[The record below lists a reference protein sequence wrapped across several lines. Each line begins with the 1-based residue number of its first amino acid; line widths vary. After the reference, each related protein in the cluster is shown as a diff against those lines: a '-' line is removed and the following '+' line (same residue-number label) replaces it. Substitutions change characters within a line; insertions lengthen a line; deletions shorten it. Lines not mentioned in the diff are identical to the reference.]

1 MTVLD
6 FSVTPANIHD
16 SKLFFPLISNVL
28 SSSLSDLVKEA
39 YGDNAYDTSTNRE
52 FCIDKDIKVS
62 LHSKD
67 ETGKTPK
74 KSRYAKK
81 KSRKRSKIETLFGI
95 AHENLGFGAVR
106 VRGLWRV
113 LIDTSIIFT
122 GWNLGILYSFYM
134 DRLQDR
140 ISLKRLLYKN

>member
-1 MTVLD
+1 MTVLG
-6 FSVTPANIHD
+6 FSVTPANVAD
-16 SKLFFPLISNVL
+16 CKLFSPLISSAL
-28 SSSLSDLVKEA
+28 SSNISDLVKEA
-39 YGDNAYDTSTNRE
+39 YGDNAYDTSSNRE
-52 FCIDKDIKVS
+52 FCKEKKIKVS
-62 LHSKD
+62 LHSKE

-74 KSRYAKK
+74 NSHSAQK

-95 AHENLGFGAVR
+95 AHENLGFGAVQ

-113 LIDTSIIFT
+113 LIDTSVIFI